1 MFWYLE
7 LWKRRKVPAMV
18 RKPAQ
23 KADWRKYWWWHAGS
37 RASINTLP
45 VHLCTN
51 IIHWNALR
59 KCWWVCR
66 IRRLVCMSAITS
78 AYFVLIRLTAD
89 YDLWKNSDFDSQYYE
104 WISVQYMD
112 SLQYDRRFT
121 IELKERMSLDYISKL
136 WTYRHTIF
144 THHI

>member
-7 LWKRRKVPAMV
+7 LWKRRKAPAMV

-66 IRRLVCMSAITS
+66 IRRLVCMWLLLQLTS
-78 AYFVLIRLTAD
+78 SLFVWQLIMIYEKILILTHSIMNESVFNIWIAFNMIE
-89 YDLWKNSDFDSQYYE
+89 DLPLNWK
-104 WISVQYMD
+104 
-112 SLQYDRRFT
+112 
-121 IELKERMSLDYISKL
+121 KRMSLDYIVKL